1 MHSKMRRPLR
11 MEKDSK
17 DVALEKD
24 STPVEKEI
32 RTVDL
37 SRKEEPVL
45 KDKAAWHSNNVIHCN
60 KTSIHMRGQYS

>member
-1 MHSKMRRPLR
+1 

-17 DVALEKD
+17 EVALEKD
-24 STPVEKEI
+24 STLVEKEI

-37 SRKEEPVL
+37 SRKEELVL

-60 KTSIHMRGQYS
+60 RHLYI

>member
-1 MHSKMRRPLR
+1 MRRPLR
-11 MEKDSK
+11 TEKDSK

-45 KDKAAWHSNNVIHCN
+45 KDKAAWHSNNGLHC
-60 KTSIHMRGQYS
+60 